1 MQTPQISHARD
12 NIAMHAKSGL
22 RAVLKWKIFHPDSV
36 IAGVRLKK
44 EQPTI
49 KFLSATYMIY
59 FNTKNGSLR

>member
-1 MQTPQISHARD
+1 
-12 NIAMHAKSGL
+12 MHAKSGL
-22 RAVLKWKIFHPDSV
+22 RAVSKWKIFHPDSV

-59 FNTKNGSLR
+59 FKTKKWIITVISFYLFE